1 MIKSRIRIGN
11 GDIFDTY
18 TRFGFIYMSAD
29 NRMEAP
35 VKKHD
40 TISYAEKAGEYF
52 DPRTVQDVFD
62 YKVRFIIECPNKDMD
77 NANVKIAEFNRSLYT
92 LDGDIRTYK
101 KVTFY
106 DDYKRVIIV
115 GFPEPI
121 SELTNLYRRQDGS
134 VMDCAEFEL
143 TIHVSNPA
151 KCFFASEPITLNI
164 TTNGTEIFVHTS
176 KPLSDDQSVVVM
188 ERGRATSCYWKGE
201 GDALRRTRQKSAL
214 RWHVPD
220 GPSPFHLNANNSIV
234 QSEPPQSLFE
244 RYSWSVRGTNKGGL
258 LLAVARKA
266 SDSNFCIPY
275 ETGRTAKIT
284 FGVAI
289 YEYGNY
295 GLTKK
300 RVSNV
305 CYFRSNVKVVDGD
318 DRESGMEQWFSI

>member
-101 KVTFY
+101 EVTFY

-151 KCFFASEPITLNI
+151 KCFFAS
-164 TTNGTEIFVHTS
+164 
-176 KPLSDDQSVVVM
+176 
-188 ERGRATSCYWKGE
+188 
-201 GDALRRTRQKSAL
+201 AL

-220 GPSPFHLNANNSIV
+220 PSPFHLNANNSIV
-234 QSEPPQSLFE
+234 QSKPPQSLFE
-244 RYSWSVRGTNKGGL
+244 RYSWSVRGTNKGG
-258 LLAVARKA
+258 AFA
-266 SDSNFCIPY
+266 CC
-275 ETGRTAKIT
+275 G
-284 FGVAI
+284 
-289 YEYGNY
+289 
-295 GLTKK
+295 KK
-300 RVSNV
+300 
-305 CYFRSNVKVVDGD
+305 
-318 DRESGMEQWFSI
+318 SI